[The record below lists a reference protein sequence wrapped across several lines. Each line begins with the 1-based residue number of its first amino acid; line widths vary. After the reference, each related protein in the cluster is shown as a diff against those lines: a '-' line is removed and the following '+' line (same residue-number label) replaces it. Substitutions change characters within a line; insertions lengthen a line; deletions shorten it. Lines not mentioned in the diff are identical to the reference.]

1 MIVYKDISSLKKIS
15 ELLELHGDQNK
26 PRNGEDY
33 NYVNESSLDS
43 FALLN
48 FIADIEDIFSI
59 EFTPEELSQS
69 STHSVKG
76 LVHLIELKKLVPE

>member
-1 MIVYKDISSLKKIS
+1 MVYKDISSLKKIS

-26 PRNGEDY
+26 PKNGEDY

-48 FIADIEDIFSI
+48 FIADIEDFFSI
-59 EFTPEELSQS
+59 QLSPDELSQS

-76 LVHLIELKKLVPE
+76 LVHLIELKKSALE

>member
-1 MIVYKDISSLKKIS
+1 MMVYKDINSLIKIS

-26 PRNGEDY
+26 PKNGEDY
-33 NYVNESSLDS
+33 NYVNESSFDS

-59 EFTPEELSQS
+59 QFSPEELSQT
-69 STHSVKG
+69 STHTVKG
-76 LVHLIELKKLVPE
+76 LVDLIALKKSATK

>member
-1 MIVYKDISSLKKIS
+1 MMVYKDISSLKKIS
-15 ELLELHGDQNK
+15 ELLELHGDQKK

-59 EFTPEELSQS
+59 EFSPEELSQS

-76 LVHLIELKKLVPE
+76 LVHLIELKKSALE

>member
-1 MIVYKDISSLKKIS
+1 MVYKDISSLKKVS
-15 ELLELHGDQNK
+15 ELLELHGDQYK
-26 PRNGEDY
+26 HRNGEDY

-76 LVHLIELKKLVPE
+76 LVHLIELKKLELE

>member
-1 MIVYKDISSLKKIS
+1 MVYKDISSLKKIS
-15 ELLELHGDQNK
+15 ELLELHGDQYK
-26 PRNGEDY
+26 HRNGEDY

-48 FIADIEDIFSI
+48 FISDIEDIFSI
-59 EFTPEELSQS
+59 QFSPDELSQS

-76 LVHLIELKKLVPE
+76 LVNLIELKKSELE

>member
-1 MIVYKDISSLKKIS
+1 MVYKDISSLKKIS
-15 ELLELHGDQNK
+15 ELLELHGDHNK

-76 LVHLIELKKLVPE
+76 LVHLIELKKLELE

>member
-1 MIVYKDISSLKKIS
+1 MMCKDFNYYEKIA
-15 ELLELHGDQNK
+15 ELLEQNGDQNK

-59 EFTPEELSQS
+59 EFSPEELSQT
-69 STHSVKG
+69 STHTVKG
-76 LVHLIELKKLVPE
+76 LVDLIALKKPAPE

>member
-15 ELLELHGDQNK
+15 ELLAQRVYQNK
-26 PRNGEDY
+26 YKNGEDY

-48 FIADIEDIFSI
+48 FIADVEDVFSI
-59 EFTPEELSQS
+59 QFSPEELSQT
-69 STHSVKG
+69 STHTVKG
-76 LVHLIELKKLVPE
+76 LVDLIALKKLATK

>member
-1 MIVYKDISSLKKIS
+1 MMDYKNINPLNKIS
-15 ELLELHGDQNK
+15 ELLELHGDHNEPK
-26 PRNGEDY
+26 NGEDY

-59 EFTPEELSQS
+59 QFSPEELSQTH
-69 STHSVKG
+69 THSVKG
-76 LVHLIELKKLVPE
+76 LVNLIELKKSELK